1 MSIKHYFSKS
11 LVRKQMA
18 GFLCMAIVPSV
29 VLTLLITRMSMISIR
44 ENVQRSLVVHADNK
58 RSSLELYAAAR
69 VRDINAVT
77 SGRTISSAMIDAQN
91 ALAKSGF
98 NSKSPEFRKVLAD
111 HVPRVSKLIGSLN
124 FEDAILLNQDQ
135 LVVFNLLNPDKVG
148 DWLLNPPFNQT
159 RLAKSLNRV
168 ATLVQPEF
176 SDFEILPG
184 EEDQSSFLIS
194 PILDE
199 NKLTGTIIVKIDEQD
214 LYKIVND
221 FTGLGS
227 TGRVL
232 VGTSNADAQIDTARL
247 IITPRKVSSVSE
259 DRVIPRARGQINPLF
274 EAIDGGRGFEKVITH
289 DGRPVVAAWMYVPSF
304 RWGLVVEQEF
314 AEAFELT
321 ERIQM
326 AGQALLVITAI
337 ISLLIAR
344 WASER
349 LAGRVVAVADSAM
362 RLASGELS
370 ARAPMVGDDEIAR
383 MAGSF
388 NVMAEKIE
396 ASDALQSQ
404 NIAKLEANAR
414 ALMEAAETEEKT
426 RQTLKETATELS
438 RAGEELVEMSMEG
451 NQTAAE
457 QASAVSE
464 VVATVEQIRATAE
477 QTSSRAESVATI
489 TSDSAKAVADGSELV
504 NQIVSA
510 MNELRG
516 TVNDYARE
524 IASLT
529 ERMRQIDQ
537 ITHTVNE
544 IADQSKLLALNATI
558 EAAKAGEQGK
568 GFAVVAGEV
577 RNLAEQSKTA
587 NTKIRTM
594 LGEIR
599 KAADSTVLAT
609 EKGVHGVDVTLGK
622 TQVAGKVIEQLA
634 ESLNQAAI
642 AVSQISHATRQQY
655 VGIDQINQSMRE
667 FQETTRQLS
676 GNMKKTQDASEL
688 LNELSGTLLELT
700 GSDG

>member
-1 MSIKHYFSKS
+1 
-11 LVRKQMA
+11 MA
-18 GFLCMAIVPSV
+18 GFLGMAIVPSV

-44 ENVQRSLVVHADNK
+44 ENVQRSLVVHADDK
-58 RSSLELYAAAR
+58 RSALEYYAAAR
-69 VRDINAVT
+69 VRDVNAVT
-77 SGRTISSAMIDAQN
+77 TGRTIATATIQAEEVTDRDGF
-91 ALAKSGF
+91 KSDTPAY
-98 NSKSPEFRKVLAD
+98 KKVLAD
-111 HVPRVSKLIGSLN
+111 HTSRISKLIGSLN
-124 FEDAILLNQDQ
+124 FEDALLLNKEQQ
-135 LVVFNLLNPDKVG
+135 VVLNLGNPSKIG
-148 DWLLNPPFNQT
+148 DWLMQPPFDRT
-159 RLAKSLNRV
+159 RLAESVRRV
-168 ATLVQPEF
+168 ATILQPEF
-176 SDFEILPG
+176 SDFETLPG
-184 EEDQSSFLIS
+184 ESRQSSFLIS
-194 PILDE
+194 PIFDE
-199 NKLTGTIIVKIDEQD
+199 NKLLGSIVVKIDEAD

-232 VGTSNADAQIDTARL
+232 VGKSNSEEKSDTARL
-247 IITPRKVSSVSE
+247 IITPRQVPNVPE
-259 DRVIPRARGQINPLF
+259 DNVISKAEGQINPLF
-274 EAIDGGRGFEKVITH
+274 EAIDGGRGFEQVVTA

-321 ERIQM
+321 RRIQIT
-326 AGQALLVITAI
+326 GQALLVITAI
-337 ISLLIAR
+337 LSLLIAR
-344 WASER
+344 WASIR

-388 NVMAEKIE
+388 NIMAEKIE
-396 ASDALQSQ
+396 TSDALQSQ

-414 ALMEAAETEEKT
+414 ALMEAAETQEKT

-504 NQIVSA
+504 NQIVTA

-537 ITHTVNE
+537 ITDTVNE

-609 EKGVHGVDVTLGK
+609 EKGVHGVDLTLGK

-634 ESLNQAAI
+634 ESLNEAAI